1 VVNGGSETA
10 AFRDVAVDVTIQPM
24 TTDECIALSDD
35 ELVDAT
41 YAVADDLAESEDL
54 RTEEAGDTLLYLLG
68 ELLERFAPEAA
79 RAELVRALT
88 HPELGPLDAEDEAE
102 LQDALDALRRR
113 QAARLLRDTLSG

>member
-1 VVNGGSETA
+1 
-10 AFRDVAVDVTIQPM
+10 M

-41 YAVADDLAESEDL
+41 YALVDDLAESEDE
-54 RTEEAGDTLLYLLG
+54 RAAEAGARLIYLLG

-88 HPELGPLDAEDEAE
+88 HPELGPIDAEDENE
-102 LQDALDALRRR
+102 LQDALEGLRRR